1 MKTKQSITG
10 NNNLQIG
17 VNNGYIIRTDKV
29 QRKIEVVHNP
39 DQHITDAQAMK
50 IRGKITEL
58 VEMITSDP
66 KKSKPA
72 VFKEE
77 YNALYKHFGITSY
90 KLLPKDKYE
99 EAITWLQKRIAY
111 KGKKRLR
118 RGDTEVWR
126 KKQYS
131 AIYTRA
137 REMGMTREEV
147 LHQATILL
155 ALKSPL
161 ESLKDVSDTRLQ
173 KIYNYIFSK

>member
-1 MKTKQSITG
+1 MKTKQKITG
-10 NNNLQIG
+10 NNNLQVG
-17 VNNGYIIRTDKV
+17 VNNGYIIRTDKIE
-29 QRKIEVVHNP
+29 RKLEVIH
-39 DQHITDAQAMK
+39 DTELHITDSQA
-50 IRGKITEL
+50 ITVREKITEL
-58 VEMITSDP
+58 VDMIASDSP
-66 KKSKPA
+66 KSKA
-72 VFKEE
+72 SLFREE
-77 YNALYKHFGITSY
+77 YNALYKHFRITSY
-90 KLLPKDKYE
+90 KLLPKEKYD
-99 EAITWLQKRIAY
+99 EAMTWLQKRIAY

-137 REMGMTREEV
+137 RELGMTREEV

-155 ALKSPL
+155 DLKSPL